1 MRRTRYLAATALV
14 LSHGTV
20 ASANGG
26 AAAGPSLLPMK
37 EIVVPIVDG
46 SRAYGRL
53 RVKLVLVTH
62 DAASLAPLEA
72 RMPELRETALI
83 AAAEFARFYASPF
96 APVDAARLARDVGAA
111 LTSRDTN
118 HAISRVLL
126 VGVFAERT

>member
-26 AAAGPSLLPMK
+26 AATGPSLLLK

-53 RVKLVLVTH
+53 RVKLVLVAH
-62 DAASLAPLEA
+62 DAAAIAPLEA
-72 RMPELRETALI
+72 QMPELRETALI

-111 LTSRDTN
+111 LTSRDTG
-118 HAISRVLL
+118 HAISRVLI

>member
-14 LSHGTV
+14 LSQGSV

-26 AAAGPSLLPMK
+26 AAAGLSLLPMK

-46 SRAYGRL
+46 ARAYGRL
-53 RVKLVLVTH
+53 RIRLVLVTH
-62 DAASLAPLEA
+62 DAASVAPLEA

-111 LTSRDTN
+111 LTARDTS
-118 HAISRVLL
+118 HAISRVLV
-126 VGVFAERT
+126 VGVFAERN